1 MNNILRAMMAKYPMA
16 VSDTDA
22 KNAVKQAIQEISLC
36 GLGRSDFYQN
46 AAFNGG
52 TALRIFHGL
61 TRFSED
67 LDFAID
73 SENIASFSLG
83 NYVNCINNE
92 LASLG
97 IPAEFELDSEE
108 GFVKR
113 GYIKGN
119 CRDVLSSF
127 GVEEHLYKKAPSNE
141 ILKVK
146 LEADAVILT
155 DAMYETKYLLQ
166 PYPTPV
172 RLYDQGSL
180 FAGKVA
186 AVLSRGWKNR
196 VKGRDLYDYL
206 FYINNNFKINLAHLE
221 SRLKNNEYLKFE
233 DKLDETLLKQLLQS
247 KFQEIDYESAKADV
261 SPFIPDRKTID
272 FWSAEL
278 FSSVTKDYTFIKK

>member
-1 MNNILRAMMAKYPMA
+1 MMAKYLVP

-67 LDFAID
+67 LDFSID
-73 SENIASFSLG
+73 SEKIESFSLG
-83 NYVNCINNE
+83 NYISCINNE

-97 IPAEFELDSEE
+97 IPAVFEVDSEE

-119 CRDVLSSF
+119 CREILNSF
-127 GVEEHLYKKAPSNE
+127 GIDERLYKKAPANE
-141 ILKVK
+141 VLKVK
-146 LEADAVILT
+146 FEADAVILT
-155 DAMYETKYLLQ
+155 DAVCETKYLLQ

-186 AVLSRGWKNR
+186 AVLSRSWKNR

-221 SRLKNNEYLKFE
+221 SRLKYNGYLKPE
-233 DKLDETLLKQLLQS
+233 EKLDEILLRQLLLS
-247 KFQEIDYESAKADV
+247 KFQEIDYGSAKADV
-261 SPFIPDRKTID
+261 SPFIPDRKAID
-272 FWSAEL
+272 FWSADL
-278 FSSVTKDYTFIKK
+278 FVSVTKDYSFVTK